1 MHISW
6 DIAFRKKRGK
16 KVIKQTDVY
25 KSLRAITSDIMFE
38 GKRPRAIKKCAK
50 KKEKKKKREE
60 KYDRIPLEFV
70 IPL

>member
-1 MHISW
+1 
-6 DIAFRKKRGK
+6 
-16 KVIKQTDVY
+16 
-25 KSLRAITSDIMFE
+25 MFE